1 MKKESIFTGKTVDEA
16 LKLGLAELDLTE
28 ENVEWEIIEAEKK
41 GILGIGA
48 TPAKIKIVYNEKK
61 DGSVA
66 VGFIKTILEDMKIE
80 ADVDFEK
87 TGSGRYKL
95 SVNGEAA
102 GMLIR
107 HHGDTLDAL
116 QYLVNLAVNKR
127 EDDGSK
133 GEYMNITLDIEN
145 YRKKREDALRSLA
158 KRMANKVLKYR
169 RSVVLEPMLPYERRI
184 IHSEIQG
191 IEGVSTNSIGI
202 ENNRKVV
209 IFLEEVGFEASME
222 KDRRSSDRRQRGDRG
237 DRGGRNKGERRQSSS
252 RSGGGSRKSS
262 IDAILPRIKKPA
274 PQINIDDVEDSEYSI
289 SSTAYLREPTKRF
302 SSFAEYESHMA
313 KLASEAEGKSTVEE
327 NTEE

>member
-1 MKKESIFTGKTVDEA
+1 MKKESVFTGKTVDEA
-16 LKLGLAELDLTE
+16 LKLGLAELDLKE
-28 ENVEWEIIEAEKK
+28 ENVEWEVIETEKK

-48 TPAKIKIVYNEKK
+48 TPAKIKIVYSEKK

-66 VGFIKTILEDMKIE
+66 VGFINTLLANMKID

-102 GMLIR
+102 GMLIG

-145 YRKKREDALRSLA
+145 YRKKREEALRSLA

-209 IFLEEVGFEASME
+209 IFLEEVGFEESMQ
-222 KDRRSSDRRQRGDRG
+222 KDRRSSDRRQRGE
-237 DRGGRNKGERRQSSS
+237 RGGRDRGERRQSAP
-252 RSGGGSRKSS
+252 RSGGSRKSS

-274 PQINIDDVEDSEYSI
+274 PKINIDDALDSEYSI

-313 KLASEAEGKSTVEE
+313 KLASESEGKSSVEE

>member
-16 LKLGLAELDLTE
+16 LKLGLAELNLKED
-28 ENVEWEIIEAEKK
+28 NVEWEVIETEKK

-48 TPAKIKIVYNEKK
+48 APAKIKIIYSEKK

-66 VGFIKTILEDMKIE
+66 VNYVKTILEDMNIN
-80 ADVDFEK
+80 ADVNFER

-95 SVNGEAA
+95 SVDGEEA
-102 GMLIR
+102 GMLIG

-127 EDDGSK
+127 EDDGTK

-145 YRKKREDALRSLA
+145 YRHKREEALRSLA

-184 IHSEIQG
+184 IHSEVQSID
-191 IEGVSTNSIGI
+191 GVSTNSIGI

-209 IFLEEVGFEASME
+209 IFLEEVGFEESMQ
-222 KDRRSSDRRQRGDRG
+222 KDRRSSDRRQRSDRG
-237 DRGGRNKGERRQSSS
+237 ERGGRDRGERRSSAP
-252 RSGGGSRKSS
+252 RSGGSRKSS
-262 IDAILPRIKKPA
+262 IDAILPKIKKQA
-274 PQINIDDVEDSEYSI
+274 PQINIDDVSDSEYSI

-313 KLASEAEGKSTVEE
+313 KLASEAEGKSSVEE

>member
-16 LKLGLAELDLTE
+16 LKLGLAELGLTE
-28 ENVEWEIIEAEKK
+28 ESVEWEIIEAEKK

-48 TPAKIKIVYNEKK
+48 APAKIKIAYSEKK

-66 VGFIKTILEDMKIE
+66 VGYIKTILADMNID
-80 ADVDFEK
+80 ADVEFEK

-95 SVNGEAA
+95 SVNGESA
-102 GMLIR
+102 GMLIG

-145 YRKKREDALRSLA
+145 YRRKREEALRSLA

-209 IFLEEVGFEASME
+209 IFLEEVGFEESMQ
-222 KDRRSSDRRQRGDRG
+222 KDRRSSDRRQRGGRDR
-237 DRGGRNKGERRQSSS
+237 GERRQSAP
-252 RSGGGSRKSS
+252 RSGGGRKSS
-262 IDAILPRIKKPA
+262 IDAILPKIKKPA
-274 PQINIDDVEDSEYSI
+274 PQINIDDVDDSEYSI

-313 KLASEAEGKSTVEE
+313 KLATESENKTSVEE
-327 NTEE
+327 ESTEE

>member
-16 LKLGLAELDLTE
+16 LKLGLAEIDLKE
-28 ENVEWEIIEAEKK
+28 ENVEWEVIEAEKK
-41 GILGIGA
+41 GILGIGSA
-48 TPAKIKIVYNEKK
+48 PAKIKITYNEKK

-66 VGFIKTILEDMKIE
+66 VGFVKNLLANMKID

-102 GMLIR
+102 GMLIG

-209 IFLEEVGFEASME
+209 IFLEEVGFEESMQ
-222 KDRRSSDRRQRGDRG
+222 KDRRQSDRRQRGE
-237 DRGGRNKGERRQSSS
+237 RGGRERGERRQSAPRS
-252 RSGGGSRKSS
+252 SGGGSRKSS

-274 PQINIDDVEDSEYSI
+274 PKINIDDVEDSEYSI

-313 KLASEAEGKSTVEE
+313 KLASESENKTSVEE
-327 NTEE
+327 ESTEE

>member
-16 LKLGLAELDLTE
+16 LKLGLLELGITE
-28 ENVEWEIIEAEKK
+28 EMAEWEIIETEKK

-66 VGFIKTILEDMKIE
+66 VGYIKTILADMNIN

-95 SVNGEAA
+95 SVNGEES
-102 GMLIR
+102 GMLIG

-145 YRKKREDALRSLA
+145 YRHKREEALRSLA

-209 IFLEEVGFEASME
+209 IFLEEVGFEESMQ
-222 KDRRSSDRRQRGDRG
+222 KDRRPSDRRQRGGRDR
-237 DRGGRNKGERRQSSS
+237 GERRQSAP
-252 RSGGGSRKSS
+252 RSGGARKSS
-262 IDAILPRIKKPA
+262 IDAILPKIKKAA
-274 PQINIDDVEDSEYSI
+274 PKINIDDVDDSEYSL

-313 KLASEAEGKSTVEE
+313 KLATESENKTSVEE
-327 NTEE
+327 STEE

>member
-1 MKKESIFTGKTVDEA
+1 MKKESIFTGKNVDEA
-16 LKLGLAELDLTE
+16 LKNGLQELGLTE

-48 TPAKIKIVYNEKK
+48 TPAKIKIIYNEKK

-66 VGFIKTILEDMKIE
+66 VDYVKTILAEMNIN

-95 SVNGEAA
+95 SVNGEEA
-102 GMLIR
+102 GMLIG

-116 QYLVNLAVNKR
+116 QYLINLAVNKR

-145 YRKKREDALRSLA
+145 YRHKREEALRVLA

-169 RSVVLEPMLPYERRI
+169 KSVVLEPMLPYERRI

-209 IFLEEVGFEASME
+209 IFLEEVGFEESMQ
-222 KDRRSSDRRQRGDRG
+222 KDRRPSDRRQKGGRDRG
-237 DRGGRNKGERRQSSS
+237 EKRQAAPR
-252 RSGGGSRKSS
+252 RSGGGARKSS
-262 IDAILPRIKKPA
+262 IDAILPKIKKPA
-274 PQINIDDVEDSEYSI
+274 PQINIDDVDDSEYSL

-313 KLASEAEGKSTVEE
+313 KLATESENKTSVEE
-327 NTEE
+327 STEE